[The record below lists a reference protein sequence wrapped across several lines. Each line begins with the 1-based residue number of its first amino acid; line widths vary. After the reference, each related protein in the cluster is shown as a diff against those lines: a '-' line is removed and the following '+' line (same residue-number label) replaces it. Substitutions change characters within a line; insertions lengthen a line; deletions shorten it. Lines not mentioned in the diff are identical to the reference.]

1 MQGLV
6 SASWMDVREGQRLVE
21 EPGSASWMEGRDW
34 QRLEGRQEQGKE

>member
-1 MQGLV
+1 
-6 SASWMDVREGQRLVE
+6 MDVREGQRLVE